1 MNREDNS
8 FESLVAMLLR
18 LSERCGRDL
27 YRRAVTAARVAV
39 ARVVLDE
46 AERLAG
52 QKRSSST
59 DSPGKV
65 MRFPIERR
73 FNEDSNPHG

>member
-1 MNREDNS
+1 MNREDDS

-52 QKRSSST
+52 TKKPRSGIVVAFPKRAPDGHGSQNT
-59 DSPGKV
+59 RGK
-65 MRFPIERR
+65 P
-73 FNEDSNPHG
+73 